1 LPKYG
6 FQKLITKLL
15 LQSIERARANRLH
28 FEYGPSYCLAFL
40 KPTVYLAASIM
51 KIIELT
57 GCLTMKG
64 FDECLGGRQN
74 KQGEGENYK
83 RIPISCKPYSST
95 NVSL

>member
-1 LPKYG
+1 
-6 FQKLITKLL
+6 
-15 LQSIERARANRLH
+15 
-28 FEYGPSYCLAFL
+28 
-40 KPTVYLAASIM
+40 M

-57 GCLTMKG
+57 GCLTMKD